1 MKRRIL
7 FIAMVVV
14 GFGVLA
20 YIVASNQEPVQSGLS
35 GRSTGLSF
43 SNQMAKV
50 NSDASENFGAAPA
63 TGGNTAPATDR
74 LIVKTGSLSLLV
86 KNVPDAVKAVTNFV
100 TGNGGFVVTSNIS
113 KEKDAPYG
121 SMMIR
126 LPAAKFQAGIDVGKS
141 LGEVKNEQTNG
152 QDVTEEFVDL
162 DAQLRILKATEIQF
176 VQLMQRS
183 GSISDILSVQREL
196 MNVRSQIERLEGRMK
211 YLKNSVALSTIT
223 LHLSTDPENLP
234 IFEENGKTWKPLAVI
249 KEALRGLIS
258 VFKFV
263 GDALIYFVVFIPL
276 WLVIV
281 LSTWLVKKIIKRV
294 STNKISQ

>member
-211 YLKNSVALSTIT
+211 YLKDSVALSTIT